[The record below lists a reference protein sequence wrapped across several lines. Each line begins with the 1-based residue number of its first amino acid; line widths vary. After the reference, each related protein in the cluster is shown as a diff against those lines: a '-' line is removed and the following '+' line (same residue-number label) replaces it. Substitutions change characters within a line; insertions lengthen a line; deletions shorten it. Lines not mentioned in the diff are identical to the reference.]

1 MYNDRFLRLRCS
13 LAMPYNHFWPALW
26 CAIKIKLWPYS
37 FNVFLDDLRD
47 RGVNPSGT
55 RFSLHNIGNGRCCY
69 TKFPGNSRL
78 VYPGAIKSIVDLLRR
93 PSGWFMGCRCLVHF
107 FYSPCRAICF
117 YFLDCLIMRIFLN
130 VKIIL
135 RFTPKKIR
143 ILQIMFY
150 VIKYIKKLKCIFRFT
165 PCFTPF

>member
-1 MYNDRFLRLRCS
+1 MMACSISGSLRRSSNLRFAGEVLMFLLTTLPPMYNDRTLGLRRS

-37 FNVFLDDLRD
+37 FNVFFDDLRD
-47 RGVNPSGT
+47 RCVNPTGT
-55 RFSLHNIGNGRCCY
+55 RFSLHDIGNGRRRY

-78 VYPGAIKSIVDLLRR
+78 VYPGAIKSIVYLLRR

-117 YFLDCLIMRIFLN
+117 YFLDCLIHHQN
-130 VKIIL
+130 E
-135 RFTPKKIR
+135 
-143 ILQIMFY
+143 QI
-150 VIKYIKKLKCIFRFT
+150 K
-165 PCFTPF
+165 